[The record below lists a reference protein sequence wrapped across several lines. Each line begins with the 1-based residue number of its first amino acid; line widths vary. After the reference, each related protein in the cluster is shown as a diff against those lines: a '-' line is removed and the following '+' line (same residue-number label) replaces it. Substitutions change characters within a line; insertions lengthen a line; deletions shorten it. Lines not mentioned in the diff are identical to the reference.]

1 VTGGLD
7 VVALDVVLVVAGVLF
22 ALSGYRQGF
31 VVGVLSF
38 VGFLGGGV
46 LGARLAPRVAQLD
59 ALAGFPRPAVGLA
72 VVFLAATLGQVLAT
86 VLGGALRR
94 RLTWRSARR
103 LDAAGGAVV
112 SVLSLLLVAWLVG
125 RALASSPYP
134 ELASQVRR
142 SAVMATVDGL
152 VPESGRRFLADF
164 RDLIDERGFP
174 EVFSDL
180 QAADEAGV
188 DAPDPALRTN
198 PVVDAVR
205 PSVLKV
211 TGDARGCGKR
221 IEGSGFVYAPERVM
235 TNAHVVAGVRR
246 PQVEVAPGRSLDAVV
261 VLFDPA
267 RDVAVLAVEGL
278 RAPQLAPAA
287 QEAERDQGAVVV
299 GYPQDGPF
307 SADEARVIRTQRA
320 RGKDIYQQEDVVREI
335 YSVRGLVRQGNSG
348 GPLVD
353 TRGEVLGVVFA
364 AAADDQTIGYVL
376 TWDEVAPAAE
386 QARTATRPV
395 STRECG

>member
-1 VTGGLD
+1 MTGN
-7 VVALDVVLVVAGVLF
+7 ALDVVLVAAGVLF
-22 ALSGYRQGF
+22 AVSGYRQGF

-46 LGARLAPRVAQLD
+46 LGARVAPRVAELD
-59 ALAGFPRPAVGLA
+59 AFVGFSRSVVGLA
-72 VVFLAATLGQVLAT
+72 VVFLAATVGQMLAT
-86 VLGGALRR
+86 VVGGALRR

-164 RDLIDERGFP
+164 RNLVDERGFP

-188 DAPDPALRTN
+188 RPPDAALRRDPA
-198 PVVDAVR
+198 VVEVQ

-211 TGDARGCGKR
+211 TGVAEACRKR

-235 TNAHVVAGVRR
+235 TNAHVVAGVRE
-246 PQVEVAPGRSLDAVV
+246 PQVEVDGRSLDAEV

-267 RDVAVLAVEGL
+267 RDVAVLAVDGL
-278 RAPQLAPAA
+278 LAAPLTPAA
-287 QEAERDQGAVVV
+287 EEAERDQGAIVV

-307 SADEARVIRTQRA
+307 RADAARIIRSQDA
-320 RGKDIYQQEDVVREI
+320 RGKDIYQQADVVRKI

-348 GPLVD
+348 GPLID
-353 TRGEVLGVVFA
+353 THGNVLGVVFA

-376 TWDEVAPAAE
+376 TWDEVAEAAE
-386 QARTATRPV
+386 RARTSTREV
-395 STRECG
+395 STRDCG

>member
-1 VTGGLD
+1 VTGSVLD
-7 VVALDVVLVVAGVLF
+7 VVALDVVLVAVGVLF

-46 LGARLAPRVAQLD
+46 LGARIAPRIAELD
-59 ALAGFPRPAVGLA
+59 AFVGVAPAVVGLS
-72 VVFLAATLGQVLAT
+72 VVFLAATVGQVLAT
-86 VLGGALRR
+86 VVGGALRR

-125 RALASSPYP
+125 RAVASSPYP

-142 SAVMATVDGL
+142 SAVMTTVDGL
-152 VPESGRRFLADF
+152 VPESGRRFLAEF
-164 RDLIDERGFP
+164 RELVDEHGFP

-180 QAADEAGV
+180 QAADQAGV
-188 DAPDPALRTN
+188 PPPDAELRQTAA
-198 PVVDAVR
+198 VQQVR

-211 TGDARGCGKR
+211 TGVAEACRKL
-221 IEGSGFVYAPERVM
+221 IEGTGFVYAPERVL
-235 TNAHVVAGVRR
+235 TNAHVVAGVRE
-246 PQVEVAPGRSLDAVV
+246 PHVEVDGRPLDATV
-261 VLFDPA
+261 VLFDPGL
-267 RDVAVLAVEGL
+267 DLAVLAVEGL
-278 RAPQLAPAA
+278 TAQPLEPAPEQ
-287 QEAERDQGAVVV
+287 AERGQDAIVV

-307 SADEARVIRTQRA
+307 RADAARVIRVQDA
-320 RGKDIYQQEDVVREI
+320 RGKDIYQQGDVVREI

-353 TRGEVLGVVFA
+353 TDGDVLGVVFA

-376 TWDEVAPAAE
+376 TWDEVVDAAE
-386 QARTATRPV
+386 QARDRTRRV
-395 STRECG
+395 STRDCG

>member
-1 VTGGLD
+1 MTGGLD
-7 VVALDVVLVVAGVLF
+7 VVALDLVLVVAAALF

-46 LGARLAPRVAQLD
+46 LGARVAPRVAELD
-59 ALAGFPRPAVGLA
+59 PFVGFSRSAVGLA
-72 VVFLAATLGQVLAT
+72 VVFLAATVGQVLAT
-86 VLGGALRR
+86 VVGGALRR

-103 LDAAGGAVV
+103 LDAAGGALV

-125 RALASSPYP
+125 RAVASSPYP

-142 SAVMATVDGL
+142 SAVMTTVDGL
-152 VPESGRRFLADF
+152 VPDSGRRFLGEF
-164 RDLIDERGFP
+164 RNLIDERGFP

-188 DAPDPALRTN
+188 RPPDPALRSD
-198 PVVDAVR
+198 PAVVEVE

-211 TGDARGCGKR
+211 TGVAAACRKK

-235 TNAHVVAGVRR
+235 TNAHVVAGVRA
-246 PQVEVAPGRSLDAVV
+246 PQVEVDGELLDADV

-267 RDVAVLAVEGL
+267 RDVAVLAVPGL
-278 RAPQLAPAA
+278 TARPLQPAA
-287 QEAERDQGAVVV
+287 EPAQREQGAIVV

-307 SADEARVIRTQRA
+307 RADAARVIRVQDA
-320 RGKDIYQQEDVVREI
+320 RGKDIYQQDDVVREI

-353 TRGEVLGVVFA
+353 TDGDVLGVVFA

-376 TWDEVAPAAE
+376 TWDEVAGAAE
-386 QARTATRPV
+386 RARTRTRPV
-395 STRECG
+395 STRDCG

>member
-1 VTGGLD
+1 MPAGAPEL
-7 VVALDVVLVVAGVLF
+7 VALDVVLVVAGVLF

-46 LGARLAPRVAQLD
+46 LGARIAPRVAELD
-59 ALAGFPRPAVGLA
+59 PFVGFSRSAVGLA

-86 VLGGALRR
+86 VVGSALRR
-94 RLTWRSARR
+94 RLTWRSARW

-125 RALASSPYP
+125 RAVASSPYP

-142 SAVMATVDGL
+142 STVMTTVDGL
-152 VPESGRRFLADF
+152 VPDAGRRFLGEF
-164 RDLIDERGFP
+164 RNLIDERGFP

-188 DAPDPALRTN
+188 RPPDVALRSSA
-198 PVVDAVR
+198 AVR
-205 PSVLKV
+205 AVQPSVLKV
-211 TGDARGCGKR
+211 TGVAEACRKR
-221 IEGSGFVYAPERVM
+221 IEGSGFVYAPGRVM
-235 TNAHVVAGVRR
+235 TNAHVVAGVRE
-246 PQVEVAPGRSLDAVV
+246 PQVEVEGRSLDATV

-267 RDVAVLAVEGL
+267 LDVAVLAVDGL
-278 RAPQLAPAA
+278 TARPLVPAA
-287 QEAERDQGAVVV
+287 EEAEREQDAIVV

-307 SADEARVIRTQRA
+307 QADAARVIRTQDA
-320 RGKDIYQQEDVVREI
+320 RGKDIYQQDDVVREI

-353 TRGEVLGVVFA
+353 ERGAVLGVVFA

-376 TWDEVAPAAE
+376 TWDEVEEAADR
-386 QARTATRPV
+386 ARERTRAV
-395 STRECG
+395 STRDCG

>member
-1 VTGGLD
+1 MTGN
-7 VVALDVVLVVAGVLF
+7 ALDVVLVAAGVLF
-22 ALSGYRQGF
+22 AVSGYRQGF

-46 LGARLAPRVAQLD
+46 LGARVAPRVAELD
-59 ALAGFPRPAVGLA
+59 AFVGFSPAAVGLA
-72 VVFLAATLGQVLAT
+72 VVFLAATVGQVLAT
-86 VLGGALRR
+86 VVGGALRR

-125 RALASSPYP
+125 RAVASSPYP

-142 SAVMATVDGL
+142 SAVMTTVDGL
-152 VPESGRRFLADF
+152 VPDSGRRLFGEF
-164 RDLIDERGFP
+164 RNLIDERGFP

-188 DAPDPALRTN
+188 RPPDVRLRQDPAVLE
-198 PVVDAVR
+198 VE

-211 TGDARGCGKR
+211 TGVAESCRKR

-235 TNAHVVAGVRR
+235 TNAHVVAGVRE
-246 PQVEVAPGRSLDAVV
+246 PVVEVDGVSLDAQV

-278 RAPQLAPAA
+278 RAPPLSPAA
-287 QEAERDQGAVVV
+287 EDAEREQGAIVV

-307 SADEARVIRTQRA
+307 RADAARVIRSQDA
-320 RGKDIYQQEDVVREI
+320 RGKDIYQQDDVVREI

-348 GPLVD
+348 GPLID
-353 TRGEVLGVVFA
+353 TDGNVLGVVFA

-376 TWDEVAPAAE
+376 TWDEVAGAAE
-386 QARTATRPV
+386 QARESTRRV